1 MKASRA
7 ALERIAFAEA
17 LSWLDLAAA
26 SATEDEQRADVN
38 RRTADL
44 LETAGWSEVPPGTH
58 RGLPATREIVSDD
71 LDLSARK

>member
-1 MKASRA
+1 VASDA

-26 SATEDEQRADVN
+26 SAGSPAEMDEVN

-44 LETAGWSEVPPGTH
+44 LETAGWSEVPPGTP
-58 RGLPATREIVSDD
+58 RGLPATREIVGED
-71 LDLSARK
+71 LDLPVRG